1 MFLGVHFGGK
11 WRIEK
16 GWLWFESIAFVKE
29 AEMGKVNV
37 CVRAYIKKKFMK
49 KNKGPKAQERKEG
62 IDLSQ
67 MGLMKMRY
75 PTRPQVSLKSMILR
89 TMLDI
94 TICNVQFSWAKLPI
108 NLNGL

>member
-37 CVRAYIKKKFMK
+37 CVCIYKKKIYEEK
-49 KNKGPKAQERKEG
+49 Q
-62 IDLSQ
+62 
-67 MGLMKMRY
+67 
-75 PTRPQVSLKSMILR
+75 RPESPREKR
-89 TMLDI
+89 G
-94 TICNVQFSWAKLPI
+94 N
-108 NLNGL
+108 

>member
-37 CVRAYIKKKFMK
+37 CVCVYIKK
-49 KNKGPKAQERKEG
+49 
-62 IDLSQ
+62 
-67 MGLMKMRY
+67 
-75 PTRPQVSLKSMILR
+75 
-89 TMLDI
+89 
-94 TICNVQFSWAKLPI
+94 
-108 NLNGL
+108 NL